1 MLTNPPVPFDF
12 CDADPI
18 SRGPSRGLL
27 RDCTTGCGTDGSF
40 YSTTKDGIFHEHV
53 AIALPKHSPW
63 TARFNHEIKMMLQS
77 GLAMAWKK
85 VYLHCKLG
93 KYLCLF
99 LYLEILAPCEWVQYP
114 IRGKIHHDRHCD
126 SVRHAGDNMP
136 QISTDTILRY
146 LIFYLFVSFTCLRI
160 VLTFKISILF
170 AIREHFTF
178 CSAVSCSPH
187 SGC

>member
-1 MLTNPPVPFDF
+1 MKALVGALNQEKALVGAFSV
-12 CDADPI
+12 I
-18 SRGPSRGLL
+18 VK
-27 RDCTTGCGTDGSF
+27 TGYVTDGSF

-99 LYLEILAPCEWVQYP
+99 LYLEILAPCE
-114 IRGKIHHDRHCD
+114 
-126 SVRHAGDNMP
+126 
-136 QISTDTILRY
+136 
-146 LIFYLFVSFTCLRI
+146 
-160 VLTFKISILF
+160 
-170 AIREHFTF
+170 
-178 CSAVSCSPH
+178 
-187 SGC
+187 